1 MCSTVSCYIGIAS
14 LLFEVFGNKLGIAF
28 ANLVASDS
36 RLDHDIVTL
45 ALDCLEVLWYHHCI
59 ECAVENRYR

>member
-1 MCSTVSCYIGIAS
+1 MQHCIILYRKAD
-14 LLFEVFGNKLGIAF
+14 LLFEVFGNKFGIAF
-28 ANLVASDS
+28 ADLMASDDC
-36 RLDHDIVTL
+36 LNHDIATL